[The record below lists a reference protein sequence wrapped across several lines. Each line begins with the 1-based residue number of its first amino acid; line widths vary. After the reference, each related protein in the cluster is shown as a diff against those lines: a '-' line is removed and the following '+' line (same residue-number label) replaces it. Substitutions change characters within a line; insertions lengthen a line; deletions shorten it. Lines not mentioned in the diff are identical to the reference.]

1 MKSTDLYEIRL
12 SCLIEAGKLKQNP
25 KIALATEEKSIIE
38 IAKEFEAYIFG
49 EEPPNKK
56 Q

>member
-1 MKSTDLYEIRL
+1 MEHLDLSKIRL
-12 SCLIEAGKLKQNP
+12 SCIIEANKLKQSP
-25 KIALATEEKSIIE
+25 ETALAVEGKTIIE